1 MQTRARSTSI
11 HQVAKAS
18 IELPANYYAFDV
30 LQAEGEDLRKCTLV
44 ERKRILR
51 KPIPSASA
59 VVYSDHVDA
68 LGLQTYATAQRSG
81 VKKRAPL
88 QSPF

>member
-30 LQAEGEDLRKCTLV
+30 LQGEDLRKCTLV

-88 QSPF
+88 QSPC

>member
-11 HQVAKAS
+11 HPVAKAS
-18 IELPANYYAFDV
+18 IELPANYYPFDV
-30 LQAEGEDLRKCTLV
+30 LQGEDLRKCTLV

-59 VVYSDHVDA
+59 DVYTDHVDA

-88 QSPF
+88 QSPC

>member
-11 HQVAKAS
+11 HPVAKAS

-30 LQAEGEDLRKCTLV
+30 LQGEDLRKCTLV

-68 LGLQTYATAQRSG
+68 LGLQTYAPAQRSG

-88 QSPF
+88 QSPC

>member
-11 HQVAKAS
+11 HPVAKAS

-30 LQAEGEDLRKCTLV
+30 LQGEDLRKCTLV

-68 LGLQTYATAQRSG
+68 LDLQTYATAQRSG

-88 QSPF
+88 QSPC